1 MSSNGFAFDDF
12 IQWIHSTTTTT
23 ATSAETTTTENAAES
38 EQNEVKTVST
48 QLAATQQT
56 NNWQQKPNDSRTGEE
71 KESKHK
77 INNKT

>member
-1 MSSNGFAFDDF
+1 MSSNGFAFDNF
-12 IQWIHSTTTTT
+12 IQWIHSTTT
-23 ATSAETTTTENAAES
+23 ASAETTTENAVKS
-38 EQNEVKTVST
+38 KQNEVKTVSKK

-56 NNWQQKPNDSRTGEE
+56 NNWKRKPNDRRTDEE